1 MSGKNTP
8 YINFWNQH
16 SNYSKSDEFARKKS
30 IIIKAHIWHQKLPF
44 IIFVANRN
52 FIFINISIKIPFRAK
67 TLVPY
72 ESQKREK
79 IHISYIVHP
88 RKISLTE
95 SRGSRSFF
103 ILKSGV
109 HFSFWAI
116 FNFAYR
122 VPGTFNRIVPTKGPL
137 LDFDFPF
144 FSYTMGPS
152 FMPPIHFW
160 RYSQKKSNHILACSE
175 YVLHE
180 LKIDSTKNLSVRLG

>member
-1 MSGKNTP
+1 MKIEWEKCPISQFLKLTL
-8 YINFWNQH
+8 
-16 SNYSKSDEFARKKS
+16 KSFQIRRVCAKKS
-30 IIIKAHIWHQKLPF
+30 IIIHDLNSCQKLPG
-44 IIFVANRN
+44 IILVTSIN
-52 FIFINISIKIPFRAK
+52 FILKYILVKVPFWAK
-67 TLVPY
+67 TMVPY

-88 RKISLTE
+88 RKIWLTE

-122 VPGTFNRIVPTKGPL
+122 VPGTFNRIVPTNGPV

-152 FMPPIHFW
+152 FMPHIHFW
-160 RYSQKKSNHILACSE
+160 RYSQKKSNHILACS
-175 YVLHE
+175 Y
-180 LKIDSTKNLSVRLG
+180 LGRKPMVHVK

>member
-88 RKISLTE
+88 RNISLTE

-116 FNFAYR
+116 FNFAYII
-122 VPGTFNRIVPTKGPL
+122 PAKSKQIVTTKGAL
-137 LDFDFPF
+137 FDFDFPL
-144 FSYTMGPS
+144 FSYTRVSS

-160 RYSQKKSNHILACSE
+160 CSP
-175 YVLHE
+175 
-180 LKIDSTKNLSVRLG
+180 

>member
-1 MSGKNTP
+1 MKIEWKNAP
-8 YINFWNQH
+8 WFNFWNLH
-16 SNYSKSDEFARKKS
+16 SNHSKSDEFARKKS

-116 FNFAYR
+116 FNFAY
-122 VPGTFNRIVPTKGPL
+122 KYLAPL
-137 LDFDFPF
+137 TELSRKRGRCWILIFPF
-144 FSYTMGPS
+144 FHTLWVLVSC
-152 FMPPIHFW
+152 PPLI
-160 RYSQKKSNHILACSE
+160 YGVALKKSQI
-175 YVLHE
+175 
-180 LKIDSTKNLSVRLG
+180 IF

>member
-1 MSGKNTP
+1 M
-8 YINFWNQH
+8 INMVIFGHRTLIIPKLANLR
-16 SNYSKSDEFARKKS
+16 EKKS
-30 IIIKAHIWHQKLPF
+30 IIILGHIWCQKLPF

-109 HFSFWAI
+109 HFSFRQF
-116 FNFAYR
+116 FNFAYSM
-122 VPGTFNRIVPTKGPL
+122 TPT
-137 LDFDFPF
+137 
-144 FSYTMGPS
+144 
-152 FMPPIHFW
+152 
-160 RYSQKKSNHILACSE
+160 
-175 YVLHE
+175 
-180 LKIDSTKNLSVRLG
+180 LK